1 MPHVSL
7 FWRAMY
13 QRLFETRPWAT
24 LAVTNGA
31 LTLLADGL
39 AQSFDRRSE
48 GKPIVSEW
56 DVARSGR
63 FLAFGT
69 AMAPLL
75 AEWNHFIEHSFRIK
89 SPSGKML
96 WGGLMRRVLVDQ
108 LAFAPFGLALFVG
121 SMGVMEGRRSLSALE
136 DKFRDVYGPALLAN
150 WKIWPALQMLNFSI
164 MPLRFRVPFSATCGI
179 AWTLYLSLLNQTD
192 VPPTNK

>member
-1 MPHVSL
+1 
-7 FWRAMY
+7 
-13 QRLFETRPWAT
+13 
-24 LAVTNGA
+24 
-31 LTLLADGL
+31 
-39 AQSFDRRSE
+39 
-48 GKPIVSEW
+48 
-56 DVARSGR
+56 
-63 FLAFGT
+63 
-69 AMAPLL
+69 
-75 AEWNHFIEHSFRIK
+75 
-89 SPSGKML
+89 ML

-136 DKFRDVYGPALLAN
+136 DKFRDVYVPALLAN